1 MSHALYSNMPTPALL
16 AADISAAATTITLQ
30 AGGAARLPTITAGNY
45 IWATLFHITGVHGAN
60 TEIVKVTAVSGED
73 LTVTRGQQGTT
84 AEAFYLGD
92 KLEIRVTADGL
103 EEFATLDGATFTG
116 PVAADVTGD
125 LTGNVTGDLVQ
136 PITAWTRAT
145 TTTLET
151 TSNGTLSDTGATIGA
166 FNGVAGVTYHI
177 RILGAG
183 TITNSAGLIITQ
195 GLADIT
201 TAAGDTCDVEMIT
214 ATTSRVKNYVSSAP
228 LVYAR
233 VQTANGYG
241 STNTKIRR
249 FTTVLENT
257 GIYVDS
263 ATLGA
268 KFTIPVDGKYFI
280 GYSDQFNVG
289 SSFGVSLNSTQLT
302 TSIHVITQADIL
314 MGSAT
319 SAGDYADTVGVCV
332 NLLAGDVIRPHTAG
346 APSGASTWA
355 ESFIILRI
363 A

>member
-1 MSHALYSNMPTPALL
+1 MPNVKDRVKETTTTTGNGPVSLSGAATGFQTFLSAFGNAVVPNIPYCIAAGAEFEVGRATFNGPALTLARDTVEASSNAGNLVVFSAGTKDVFCTMTAL
-16 AADISAAATTITLQ
+16 AALGADTVAAT
-30 AGGAARLPTITAGNY
+30 
-45 IWATLFHITGVHGAN
+45 
-60 TEIVKVTAVSGED
+60 
-73 LTVTRGQQGTT
+73 
-84 AEAFYLGD
+84 
-92 KLEIRVTADGL
+92 
-103 EEFATLDGATFTG
+103 
-116 PVAADVTGD
+116 
-125 LTGNVTGDLVQ
+125 
-136 PITAWTRAT
+136 TRAT
-145 TTTLET
+145 TTDLTGESL
-151 TSNGTLSDTGATIGA
+151 NGTISDTAATIGA
-166 FNGVAGVTYHI
+166 FNGVAGLTYH
-177 RILGAG
+177 RRFLGAG
-183 TITNSAGLIITQ
+183 IITNSAGLIITQ

-302 TSIHVITQADIL
+302 TSINAITQADIL

-319 SAGDYADTVGVCV
+319 SAGDYSDTVGVCV

-346 APSGASTWA
+346 APSGVSTWA

>member
-1 MSHALYSNMPTPALL
+1 MPNVKDRVKETTTTTGNGSVSLSGAAAGFQTFLSAFGNAVVTNIPYCIAAGAEFEVGRATFNGPALTLARDTVEASSNAGNLVVFSAGTKDVFCTMTAL
-16 AADISAAATTITLQ
+16 AALGADTVAAT
-30 AGGAARLPTITAGNY
+30 
-45 IWATLFHITGVHGAN
+45 
-60 TEIVKVTAVSGED
+60 
-73 LTVTRGQQGTT
+73 
-84 AEAFYLGD
+84 
-92 KLEIRVTADGL
+92 
-103 EEFATLDGATFTG
+103 
-116 PVAADVTGD
+116 
-125 LTGNVTGDLVQ
+125 
-136 PITAWTRAT
+136 TRAT
-145 TTTLET
+145 TTDLTGESL
-151 TSNGTLSDTGATIGA
+151 NGTISDTAATIGA
-166 FNGVAGVTYHI
+166 FNGVAGFTYH
-177 RILGAG
+177 RRFLGAG
-183 TITNSAGLIITQ
+183 IITNSAGLIITQ

-280 GYSDQFNVG
+280 GYADQFNVG

-302 TSIHVITQADIL
+302 TSINAITQADIL

-319 SAGDYADTVGVCV
+319 SAGDYSNTVGVCV

-346 APSGASTWA
+346 APSGVSTWA

>member
-16 AADISAAATTITLQ
+16 GADISAAATTVTLQ
-30 AGGAARLPTITAGNY
+30 AGGAAKLPAITAGNY

-214 ATTSRVKNYVSSAP
+214 ATTSRVKNYVRASGVVTKFVSSQ
-228 LVYAR
+228 
-233 VQTANGYG
+233 QT
-241 STNTKIRR
+241 I
-249 FTTVLENT
+249 
-257 GIYVDS
+257 
-263 ATLGA
+263 
-268 KFTIPVDGKYFI
+268 
-280 GYSDQFNVG
+280 
-289 SSFGVSLNSTQLT
+289 
-302 TSIHVITQADIL
+302 
-314 MGSAT
+314 T
-319 SAGDYADTVGVCV
+319 SAGALTLAHGLSAVPDLVMVKLVCQTAEGGYSIGDVVFAENAQQSSSASDNLGTSITVDATNINVRYGANATTFQLLNKTTGNPVGVTNANWKAV
-332 NLLAGDVIRPHTAG
+332 FIGVVI
-346 APSGASTWA
+346 
-355 ESFIILRI
+355 
-363 A
+363 

>member
-125 LTGNVTGDLVQ
+125 LTGNVTGDLTGNVTGDLTGNVTGDLVQ

-214 ATTSRVKNYVSSAP
+214 ATTSRVKNYVRASGVVTKFVSSQ
-228 LVYAR
+228 
-233 VQTANGYG
+233 QT
-241 STNTKIRR
+241 I
-249 FTTVLENT
+249 
-257 GIYVDS
+257 
-263 ATLGA
+263 
-268 KFTIPVDGKYFI
+268 
-280 GYSDQFNVG
+280 
-289 SSFGVSLNSTQLT
+289 
-302 TSIHVITQADIL
+302 
-314 MGSAT
+314 T
-319 SAGDYADTVGVCV
+319 SAGALTLAHGLSAVPDLVMVKLVCQTAEGGYSIGDVVFAENAQQSSSASDNLGTSITVDATNINVRYGANATTFQLLNKTTGNPVGVTNANWKAV
-332 NLLAGDVIRPHTAG
+332 FIGVVI
-346 APSGASTWA
+346 
-355 ESFIILRI
+355 
-363 A
+363 